1 MAQQQ
6 QTENDA
12 VRMAADPTKISAF
25 DLIER
30 NIMRDVEADRK
41 TAFQAL
47 ESSGNQNTF
56 GGLVGRIGLET
67 FDKYRNTLNRV
78 ASYVNQAHQMA
89 IDHHNFLVR
98 REELNETG
106 ASEMVFIARD
116 INDATASN
124 VVGTPV
130 TATFTIGT
138 PGLVTLSQ
146 TFNNLSPVRFKATSG
161 VLPTGVVA
169 DTTYFLKVV
178 SLGDRTY
185 NLLTT
190 PPNILAG
197 IGATGIN
204 FSGTATGT
212 YEVSGLSDR
221 DVQFDPRVPSEVI
234 RLLAVALM
242 MMDAGAPVA
251 EAGAMKQQAVALIE
265 RNVTTAVEKA
275 RRAAFQSLAS
285 SNDQNTFG
293 GLAGRIGLETVA
305 RYRLSEARIKS
316 YINQAYQAAID
327 HHNFVARRE
336 TYDKAA
342 IVFTPLGVVGNP
354 ARTPAQQNADTF
366 NSVIP
371 AEVVRLIVLS
381 YIANDNAG
389 APTAGPLTAMAENAR

>member
-1 MAQQQ
+1 MQQQ

-41 TAFQAL
+41 TQFQAL
-47 ESSGNQNTF
+47 ESSSNQNTF

-106 ASEMVFIARD
+106 ASEMTFIALD
-116 INDATASN
+116 ISDSSDKAESFDA
-124 VVGTPV
+124 
-130 TATFTIGT
+130 
-138 PGLVTLSQ
+138 
-146 TFNNLSPVRFKATSG
+146 
-161 VLPTGVVA
+161 
-169 DTTYFLKVV
+169 
-178 SLGDRTY
+178 
-185 NLLTT
+185 
-190 PPNILAG
+190 
-197 IGATGIN
+197 
-204 FSGTATGT
+204 
-212 YEVSGLSDR
+212 
-221 DVQFDPRVPSEVI
+221 RVPAEVI

-242 MMDAGAPVA
+242 MMDAGSPVT

-275 RRAAFQSLAS
+275 RRTAFQTLAS
-285 SNDQNTFG
+285 ANNQNTFG

-305 RYRLSEARIKS
+305 RYRLSETRIKS

-342 IVFTPLGVVGNP
+342 LAFTPLSGN
-354 ARTPAQQNADTF
+354 TDIFNA
-366 NSVIP
+366 VIP

-389 APTAGPLTAMAENAR
+389 APTAGPLTAMAEMNRQ

>member
-6 QTENDA
+6 QQDNDA
-12 VRMAADPTKISAF
+12 VRMAGDPTKISAF

-30 NIMRDVEADRK
+30 NIMRDVESDRK
-41 TAFQAL
+41 TQFQAL
-47 ESSGNQNTF
+47 ESASNQNTF

-67 FDKYRNTLNRV
+67 FDKYRNTLSRV

-106 ASEMVFIARD
+106 ATEMTFTALDIA
-116 INDATASN
+116 
-124 VVGTPV
+124 V
-130 TATFTIGT
+130 TANR
-138 PGLVTLSQ
+138 S
-146 TFNNLSPVRFKATSG
+146 
-161 VLPTGVVA
+161 VA
-169 DTTYFLKVV
+169 
-178 SLGDRTY
+178 
-185 NLLTT
+185 
-190 PPNILAG
+190 
-197 IGATGIN
+197 
-204 FSGTATGT
+204 
-212 YEVSGLSDR
+212 
-221 DVQFDPRVPSEVI
+221 FDSRVPAEVI

-242 MMDAGAPVA
+242 MLDAGAPA
-251 EAGAMKQQAVALIE
+251 SETTQLKQQAVALVE

-275 RRAAFQSLAS
+275 RRTAFQTLAS
-285 SNDQNTFG
+285 ASNQNTFG

-342 IVFTPLGVVGNP
+342 LAFTPLSGN
-354 ARTPAQQNADTF
+354 TDTF
-366 NSVIP
+366 NNVIP

-381 YIANDNAG
+381 YIANDNAA
-389 APTAGPLTAMAENAR
+389 APSAGPLTALAEAQQR

>member
-1 MAQQQ
+1 MAQNQQ
-6 QTENDA
+6 QDNDA
-12 VRMAADPTKISAF
+12 VRMAGDPTKISAF

-41 TAFQAL
+41 TQFQAL

-67 FDKYRNTLNRV
+67 FDKYGNTLNRV

-106 ASEMVFIARD
+106 AQEITFIARD
-116 INDATASN
+116 IDDTTASVN
-124 VVGTPV
+124 AGLNIA
-130 TATFTIGT
+130 ATFSIAT
-138 PGLVTLSQ
+138 PCVVTLSQ
-146 TFNNLSPVRFKATSG
+146 ELNVGSPIRFKTSAG
-161 VLPTGVVA
+161 GTLPYPINA
-169 DTTYFLKVV
+169 NTTYYLRTVNAADK
-178 SLGDRTY
+178 TY
-185 NLLTT
+185 NL
-190 PPNILAG
+190 
-197 IGATGIN
+197 ATSTQPTATLVSTLGSTQ
-204 FSGTATGT
+204 SGTHS
-212 YEVSGLSDR
+212 VSGTTDK
-221 DVQFDPRVPSEVI
+221 DVSFDPRVPAEVI
-234 RLLAVALM
+234 RLLAMALM
-242 MMDAGAPVA
+242 MMDAGVPVS
-251 EAGAMKQQAVALIE
+251 EAGALKQQAVALIE

-275 RRAAFQSLAS
+275 RRSAFQSLATDA
-285 SNDQNTFG
+285 NQNTFG

-305 RYRLSEARIKS
+305 RYRLSEPRIKS

-342 IVFTPLGVVGNP
+342 LPFNPLS
-354 ARTPAQQNADTF
+354 TNADAF

-381 YIANDNAG
+381 YIANDNAA
-389 APTAGPLTAMAENAR
+389 APTAGPLTALAEMNR

>member
-6 QTENDA
+6 QNQQDSDA
-12 VRMAADPTKISAF
+12 VRVASDPSKISAF

-41 TAFQAL
+41 TQFQAL

-67 FDKYRNTLNRV
+67 FDKYRNTLSRV

-106 ASEMVFIARD
+106 ASEM
-116 INDATASN
+116 
-124 VVGTPV
+124 
-130 TATFTIGT
+130 TFTALDI
-138 PGLVTLSQ
+138 LVDSD
-146 TFNNLSPVRFKATSG
+146 KI
-161 VLPTGVVA
+161 VA
-169 DTTYFLKVV
+169 
-178 SLGDRTY
+178 
-185 NLLTT
+185 
-190 PPNILAG
+190 
-197 IGATGIN
+197 
-204 FSGTATGT
+204 
-212 YEVSGLSDR
+212 
-221 DVQFDPRVPSEVI
+221 FDPRVPAEVI

-242 MMDAGAPVA
+242 MMDAGVPVS
-251 EAGAMKQQAVALIE
+251 EAGALKQNAVALIE
-265 RNVTTAVEKA
+265 RNVVTAVEKA
-275 RRAAFQSLAS
+275 RRTAFQTLAS
-285 SNDQNTFG
+285 GDDQNTFG

-305 RYRLSEARIKS
+305 RYRLSETRIKS

-342 IVFTPLGVVGNP
+342 LAFAPL
-354 ARTPAQQNADTF
+354 AANADVF

-381 YIANDNAG
+381 YIANDNAA
-389 APTAGPLTAMAENAR
+389 APVAGPLTALAEMNRQ